1 MKKVIILNAS
11 PRKNFNTAK
20 MLKEAQKGAESVGAE
35 AEYFNLY
42 DINYKGCLSCFACKR
57 KGNTTN
63 CVCAVKDDL
72 RPILE
77 KCVSADAVIIGSPV
91 YFSYPTGEFRSF
103 LERFLFPIHTYL
115 VDKETGNLK
124 SLRPKTIPVG
134 VIFTMNCPKEMME
147 RYNYPTILED
157 NVKCFNHVLGYSEV
171 LYSCDTYQFIDY
183 SKYDIDLFDEKEKAK
198 VRDEQFPKDL
208 ENAYNLGKRLIEMQI

>member
-1 MKKVIILNAS
+1 MKKAIILNAS

-124 SLRPKTIPVG
+124 SLRPKPIPVG

-198 VRDEQFPKDL
+198 VHDEQFPKDL

>member
-1 MKKVIILNAS
+1 MKNVVIINGS

-20 MLKEAQKGAESVGAE
+20 LLKEAQKGAESAGANV
-35 AEYFNLY
+35 EYFNLY
-42 DINYKGCLSCFACKR
+42 DINFKGCLSCFACKR

-63 CVCAVKDDL
+63 CVCAIKDDL

-77 KCVSADAVIIGSPV
+77 KCIQADAIIIGSPV

-103 LERFLFPIHTYL
+103 LERLLFPVHTYM
-115 VDKETGNLK
+115 VDKETGALK

-134 VIFTMNCPKEMME
+134 VIFTMNCPKEWME
-147 RYNYPTILED
+147 KYNYPTILED
-157 NVKCFNHVLGYSEV
+157 NVNSLRHVFGYSEA

-183 SKYDIDLFDEKEKAK
+183 SKYDVDLFDEKHKAQ
-198 VRDEQFPKDL
+198 VRDTQFPKDL
-208 ENAYNLGKRLIEMQI
+208 QASFELGKKLVNSQF